1 MDDWTTIYETAQLYQ
16 AEIVKG
22 LLTSNGI
29 EAIVMNQ
36 QDSSYVMVGP
46 IQVMIRKT
54 DQDKATK
61 IIKSSNCE

>member
-29 EAIVMNQ
+29 EVIVMNQ
-36 QDSSYVMVGP
+36 QDSSYVMVGT
-46 IQVMIRKT
+46 IKVMIRKT

>member
-36 QDSSYVMVGP
+36 QDSSYVMVGT
-46 IQVMIRKT
+46 IKVMIRKT

-61 IIKSSNCE
+61 IIKSLNCE